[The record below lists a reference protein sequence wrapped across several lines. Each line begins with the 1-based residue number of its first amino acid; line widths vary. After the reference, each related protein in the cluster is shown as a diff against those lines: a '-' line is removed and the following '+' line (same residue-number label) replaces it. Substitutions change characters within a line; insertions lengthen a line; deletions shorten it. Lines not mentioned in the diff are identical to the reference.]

1 MKVDFS
7 YIYLDNVRFHA
18 YHGVLEQERKT
29 GGDFMVSLR
38 VGFPVER
45 AMYSDEVNDTL
56 NYAALYEMVKKEIAK
71 PSKLLENVACRICE
85 TMVKAYPNIETI
97 ELKITKKN
105 PPMGADCDGAG
116 VEMKIINKE

>member
-1 MKVDFS
+1 MKLESS

-29 GGDFMVSLR
+29 GGDFLVSLR
-38 VGFPVER
+38 VGFPIEK
-45 AMYSDEVNDTL
+45 AMCSDDVSDTL
-56 NYAALYEMVKKEIAK
+56 NYAALYEMVKKEITM
-71 PSKLLENVACRICE
+71 PSKLLENVAYRICRKMTE
-85 TMVKAYPNIETI
+85 TYPEIESV

-116 VEMKIINKE
+116 VEMKIINKK

>member
-1 MKVDFS
+1 MKLESS

-29 GGDFMVSLR
+29 GGDFLVSLR
-38 VGFPVER
+38 VGFPIEK
-45 AMYSDEVNDTL
+45 AMRSDDVSDTL
-56 NYAALYEMVKKEIAK
+56 NYAALYEMVKKEITV
-71 PSKLLENVACRICE
+71 PSKLLENVAYRICKKMTE
-85 TMVKAYPNIETI
+85 TYPEIESV

-116 VEMKIINKE
+116 VEMKIINKK

>member
-1 MKVDFS
+1 MKLESS

-29 GGDFMVSLR
+29 GGDFLVSLR
-38 VGFPVER
+38 VGFPIEK
-45 AMYSDEVNDTL
+45 AMCSDDVSDTL
-56 NYAALYEMVKKEIAK
+56 NYAALYEMVKKEITVT
-71 PSKLLENVACRICE
+71 SKLLENVAYRICKKMTE
-85 TMVKAYPNIETI
+85 TYPEIESV

-116 VEMKIINKE
+116 VEMKIINKK

>member
-1 MKVDFS
+1 MKLESS

-29 GGDFMVSLR
+29 GGDFLVSLR
-38 VGFPVER
+38 VGFPIEK
-45 AMYSDEVNDTL
+45 AMCSDDVSDTL
-56 NYAALYEMVKKEIAK
+56 NYAALYEMVKKEITV
-71 PSKLLENVACRICE
+71 PSKLLENVAYRICRKMTE
-85 TMVKAYPNIETI
+85 AYPEIESV

-116 VEMKIINKE
+116 VEMKIINKK

>member
-1 MKVDFS
+1 MKLESS

-29 GGDFMVSLR
+29 GGDFLVSLR
-38 VGFPVER
+38 VGFPIET
-45 AMYSDEVNDTL
+45 AMCSDDVSDTL
-56 NYAALYEMVKKEIAK
+56 NYAALYEMVKKEITV
-71 PSKLLENVACRICE
+71 PSKLLENVAYRICKKMTE
-85 TMVKAYPNIETI
+85 AYPEIESV

-116 VEMKIINKE
+116 VEMKIINKK